1 MEHRFAIKFAHWSL
15 RVGRT
20 DSVTGLRP
28 EFHGLIVTAV
38 DDLSQS
44 IGNLI
49 LTPLGSVPTQPLKGC
64 DLYPFIDRVAGEAI
78 PNLTQAIWDAL
89 EIWEPRIVVQDVT
102 VEEVAFGHF
111 ATRVF
116 WRPSESVLD
125 DLRITEVHF
134 ASANDDSARARVA

>member
-1 MEHRFAIKFAHWSL
+1 MENRFAIEFAHWSL
-15 RVGRT
+15 RVGRA
-20 DSVTGLRP
+20 DPRTGVRP
-28 EFHGLIVTAV
+28 EFYGLIVTAV

-64 DLYPFIDRVAGEAI
+64 DLYPFIDRNPAEAI

-89 EIWEPRIVVQDVT
+89 EIWEKRIVVQDVD
-102 VEEVAFGHF
+102 VSEIAYGHF
-111 ATRVF
+111 QTRVF

-134 ASANDDSARARVA
+134 ASANDNSDHVRVA

>member
-1 MEHRFAIKFAHWSL
+1 MENRFAIKFAHWSL
-15 RVGRT
+15 RVGRA
-20 DSVTGLRP
+20 DPVTGARL

-49 LTPLGSVPTQPLKGC
+49 LTPLGSVPTNPLKGC
-64 DLYPFIDRVAGEAI
+64 DLYPFIDRIAGEAI
-78 PNLTQAIWDAL
+78 PNLTQAIWDTL
-89 EIWEPRIVVQDVT
+89 QIWEPRIVVQDVT

-134 ASANDDSARARVA
+134 ASANDTSQARVA